1 MTNQKWTGNKQTKNP
16 NKIDYKYFV
25 RFTSFVYWER
35 TIFRPGMTSYM
46 LKNNHK

>member
-25 RFTSFVYWER
+25 RFTLATGREPSLGQE
-35 TIFRPGMTSYM
+35 
-46 LKNNHK
+46 